1 MAISVVLLRG
11 INVGRHRRV
20 TMADLRA
27 ALATA
32 GYPDVETYVQSG
44 NVLVTTRVGAERLSK
59 DVEGAL
65 HEELGLEID
74 AIVRTGAQ
82 LRTVVAGNPFL
93 ARGLPTSSLHVGFAK
108 KKPARAAV
116 AALAERD
123 FGRDRATV
131 VGADV
136 YLCYPDGQGRSKL
149 SGAALE
155 KVLGV
160 PITVR
165 NWNVTTALAEK
176 VATERAS

>member
-27 ALATA
+27 SLARA

-44 NVLVTTRVGAERLSK
+44 NLLVETRISAARLAAE
-59 DVEGAL
+59 VEAAL
-65 HEELGLEID
+65 HADLGLDVD
-74 AIVRTGAQ
+74 AVVRTGAQ
-82 LRTVVAGNPFL
+82 LRKVLAANPFVGEGL
-93 ARGLPTSSLHVGFAK
+93 ATSALHVGYCK
-108 KKPARAAV
+108 SKPARAGIH
-116 AALAERD
+116 ALATRD

-136 YLCYPDGQGRSKL
+136 YLCYPDGQGRSKM
-149 SGAALE
+149 SGAVLE
-155 KVLGV
+155 KLLGV

-165 NWNVTTALAEK
+165 NWNVTSALAE
-176 VATERAS
+176 RS

>member
-44 NVLVTTRVGAERLSK
+44 NLLVNTSASAARLTA
-59 DVEGAL
+59 DVETAL
-65 HEELGLEID
+65 HAELGLDID
-74 AIVRTGAQ
+74 AVVRTGAQ
-82 LRTVVAGNPFL
+82 LRKALAANPFL
-93 ARGLPTSSLHVGFAK
+93 ADGLPTAALHFGFAK
-108 KKPARAAV
+108 TKPTRAAV
-116 AALAERD
+116 QSLAERD

-131 VGADV
+131 HGANV
-136 YLCYPDGQGRSKL
+136 YLCYPNGQGRSKM
-149 SGAALE
+149 SGAILE
-155 KVLGV
+155 KILGV

-165 NWNVTTALAEK
+165 NWNVTTALAE
-176 VATERAS
+176 RS